1 MPHTCEDCGETF
13 DTLTRLRLH
22 DCPGDETDEDAVGR
36 DWLEESMAD
45 IRKQERAAETAAKRK
60 ASDDLTDA
68 LERAAEDDHAAVYQA
83 LAQYERHLSG
93 EWDNYEDGECWG
105 FHRVFFGPAVDG
117 LETAV
122 LAEGWPY
129 LLDVLDAYWPEN
141 SFDFD
146 GYPEHEPFGG
156 EQTDD
161 YEEFPHISHVLTTVT
176 GKQMVR
182 TRRSDGVAA
191 IPAGALEYQL
201 QFHRH
206 PGDESPWIDSMS
218 YGWGIGHP
226 DHSVRDNIE
235 TLVRGEYEI
244 WTGTAVE
251 HAMHADQHA
260 TADLLETLFERDIVS
275 DPGLLLTSLGSIE
288 RGHYPDSSDYW
299 DWETLYPE
307 FDEAGFDW
315 DPVVRD
321 RLRTVVE
328 DCGLARQLPD
338 EWTFADI
345 VV

>member
-13 DTLTRLRLH
+13 ETLSRLRLH
-22 DCPGDETDEDAVGR
+22 DCPDGETDEDTIDDG
-36 DWLEESMAD
+36 WFEEQGAD
-45 IRKQERAAETAAKRK
+45 IREQECAEAMAAKRK

-68 LERAAEDDHAAVYQA
+68 LERAVDGDHAAVYQA
-83 LAQYERHLSG
+83 LAQYERHLSD
-93 EWDNYEDGECWG
+93 EWDNYEEGEYWG

-129 LLDVLDAYWPEN
+129 LLDVLEAYWPEN

-146 GYPEHEPFGG
+146 TYPEHEPFGG
-156 EQTDD
+156 DKTDD
-161 YEEFPHISHVLTTVT
+161 YEQFPHISHVLTTVT
-176 GKQMVR
+176 GKQMMQ
-182 TRRSDGVAA
+182 TRRSNGIAA
-191 IPAGALEYQL
+191 IPADALNYQL
-201 QFHRH
+201 RFHRH

-235 TLVRGEYEI
+235 TIVRGEYEI
-244 WTGTAVE
+244 WAGTAVE

-260 TADLLETLFERDIVS
+260 TVNLLEDLFERGIVS
-275 DPGLLLTSLGSIE
+275 DPALLLSSLGSIE
-288 RGHYPDSSDYW
+288 RGHYPDSNEYW

-307 FDEAGFDW
+307 FDETGFDW
-315 DPVVRD
+315 DPGIRD

-328 DCGLARQLPD
+328 DCGLAQQLPD
-338 EWTFADI
+338 EWMFADI
-345 VV
+345 VL